1 MRPGPVNCKRNVA
14 GTAPF
19 DPSYV
24 GRFAPSPTGDLHFG
38 SMVAAVG
45 SYLQA
50 RRMGGAWL
58 VRIEDLDPPREVAG
72 AADRQLQT
80 LARFGLMPDRP
91 VERQSLLQRRYRLAL
106 DSLLEQAA
114 AFRCSCTRKDL
125 PADGVYPG
133 TCREA
138 PADGRPARSIRFRVS
153 DAEIRFQDAVQ
164 GPQSQ
169 KPEQQCGDF
178 VIRRADGLTA
188 YQLAVVV
195 DDAAAGV
202 TEVVRGADLIDS
214 TGRQIMLQR
223 ALGLAQPAYAHLPLI
238 VDACGRKLSKSAGD
252 DPVDRLPTPG
262 ALRLVLRALGHEP
275 PPGKKTLA
283 ALWQWAQLNWRL
295 ENVPAGPVSISVQG
309 SSSGDYT
316 PSVEA
321 PIQI

>member
-1 MRPGPVNCKRNVA
+1 MRPGSGNCKRNVA
-14 GTAPF
+14 ETALF

-50 RRMGGAWL
+50 RRMDGLWL
-58 VRIEDLDPPREVAG
+58 VRVEDLDPPREVAG

-80 LARFGLMPDRP
+80 LARFGLLPDRP
-91 VERQSLLQRRYRLAL
+91 VERQSLLRRRHQLAL
-106 DSLLEQAA
+106 TTLLKRAA

-138 PADGRPARSIRFRVS
+138 PAAGRPARSIRFRVS
-153 DAEIRFQDAVQ
+153 AAEIRFHDAIQ
-164 GPQSQ
+164 GPQRQ
-169 KPEQQCGDF
+169 NPAQQCGDF
-178 VIRRADGLTA
+178 VIRRADGLIA

-202 TEVVRGADLIDS
+202 TEVVRGADLIES
-214 TGRQIMLQR
+214 TSRQIMLQR
-223 ALGLAQPAYAHLPLI
+223 ALGLPQPGYAHLPLI
-238 VDACGRKLSKSAGD
+238 VDARGRKLSKSDGA
-252 DPVDRLPTPG
+252 DPVDRLPTAG

-275 PPGKKTLA
+275 PSGKKSLA

-295 ENVPAGPVSISVQG
+295 ENVPVGPVCISVQG
-309 SSSGDYT
+309 SRSGDYT
-316 PSVEA
+316 PTVEA
-321 PIQI
+321 SIQI